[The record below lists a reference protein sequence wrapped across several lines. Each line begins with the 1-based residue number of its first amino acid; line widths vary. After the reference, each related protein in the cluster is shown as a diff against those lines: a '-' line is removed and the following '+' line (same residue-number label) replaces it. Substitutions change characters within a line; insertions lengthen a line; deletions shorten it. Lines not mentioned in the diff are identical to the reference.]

1 MELNGGTND
10 MFAAWE
16 DAGGITMGHWDY
28 SKSKLWTLAQQYVLA
43 DNFYMGA
50 FGGSF
55 LTHQYLICAC
65 APTVSAAW
73 VTSNKPSVNML
84 GTPNGKG
91 VPQLALNAADHA
103 DAGLGARRPAGVPD
117 RQHRPAR
124 LLRDG
129 ATATARSTRCSRPIS
144 RAATPRRRARRIC
157 ATRIRPR
164 ANTLAAADPDDD
176 RRPPDRASRSTG
188 PGTRPTGTPPP
199 STAAGSVHRRRAR

>member
-65 APTVSAAW
+65 APSVSAAW
-73 VTSNKPSVNML
+73 VASNKPSVNML
-84 GTPNGKG
+84 GTPNSKG
-91 VPQLALNAADHA
+91 VPQLAERGRD
-103 DAGLGARRPAGVPD
+103 DPTPASALDGP
-117 RQHRPAR
+117 PAFQTGNIAP
-124 LLRDG
+124 LDYFGTGDG
-129 ATATARSTRCSRPIS
+129 YRAVNTMQPPSS
-144 RAATPRRRARRIC
+144 RAATSRRRARPTC
-157 ATRIRPR
+157 ATPIRPR
-164 ANTLAAADPDDD
+164 
-176 RRPPDRASRSTG
+176 PPRCRC
-188 PGTRPTGTPPP
+188 
-199 STAAGSVHRRRAR
+199 RRRRRSATS